1 MSELS
6 SGICVQCINMKLN
19 MHVFVLCIS
28 VPLSPKSLS
37 CVLPT
42 TSSVRVEISPPDG
55 SASFSI
61 DFYEVTY
68 KSVVERFPKTAVH
81 RVSRNDDAL
90 TEADAGVTYNISVVS
105 RSGQLTSHAVMT
117 TCTAGQFGLFIQ
129 RNMSSLMCTQ
139 N

>member
-1 MSELS
+1 
-6 SGICVQCINMKLN
+6 MKLN
-19 MHVFVLCIS
+19 MHVFVFCIS

-42 TSSVRVEISPPDG
+42 TSSVRVEISAPDE

-68 KSVVERFPKTAVH
+68 KSVVERFPMTAAHHVTYTNEA
-81 RVSRNDDAL
+81 VADDAL

-105 RSGQLTSHAVMT
+105 RSGQLTSQAVIT
-117 TCTAGQFGLFIQ
+117 TCTAGQFVLYVL
-129 RNMSSLMCTQ
+129 SSTDDLYSILC
-139 N
+139 